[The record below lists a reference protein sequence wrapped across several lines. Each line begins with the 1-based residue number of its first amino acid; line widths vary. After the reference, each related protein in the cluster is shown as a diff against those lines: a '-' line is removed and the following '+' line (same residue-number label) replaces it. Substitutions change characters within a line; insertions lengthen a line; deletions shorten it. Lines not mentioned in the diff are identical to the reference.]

1 MHPSN
6 SFHIISK
13 LFLFTLFF
21 HFSSFCFSQQE
32 AITKTEAKKSNV
44 KWTKYHKSSAAVI
57 EYAFENDHPK
67 KGFKSEFLLFRITN
81 KTNSPLSVA
90 WDFSATRQSGKC
102 INCDHSSPEF
112 HFEKKIPE
120 NSTLVGNINAYNK
133 TPLVI
138 FHQFIDERFKG
149 RNDLFTTNFKLN
161 NLLIK

>member
-6 SFHIISK
+6 SFHFLSK
-13 LFLFTLFF
+13 IFLFTLFF
-21 HFSSFCFSQQE
+21 HFSSFCFSQE
-32 AITKTEAKKSNV
+32 VAIKNTVAKKSNI

-57 EYAFENDHPK
+57 EYAFENNQQK
-67 KGFKSEFLLFRITN
+67 KGFKSEFLTFRITN
-81 KTNSPLSVA
+81 KTNSPLLVA
-90 WDFSATRQSGKC
+90 WDFSANKQSGKC

-112 HFEKKIPE
+112 HFEKKIPK

-133 TPLVI
+133 SPLVI